1 MSAPTYHFQK
11 ISNSFLEKNLKIV
24 QNFNRL
30 DEMIL
35 NIYICWGIVGDTS
48 FTNFQQFSL
57 IFRPISPISWGINR
71 LDEMIPKKYTYW
83 GQIPISVLPIWIG
96 QNYVCGGGILKVTF
110 RTDPSNLHLWI
121 YITSCCLIYC
131 NCQEYT
137 CLRTLF
143 ISHQMFSWFSE

>member
-35 NIYICWGIVGDTS
+35 NIYICRGIVGDTS

-57 IFRPISPISWGINR
+57 IFRPISPISWGIINR
-71 LDEMIPKKYTYW
+71 LDEMIPKTYTYW
-83 GQIPISVLPIWIG
+83 GQIPISVLPI
-96 QNYVCGGGILKVTF
+96 
-110 RTDPSNLHLWI
+110 
-121 YITSCCLIYC
+121 
-131 NCQEYT
+131 
-137 CLRTLF
+137 
-143 ISHQMFSWFSE
+143 

>member
-1 MSAPTYHFQK
+1 MIPISPIFTNFYQFLVQFSKNAQK
-11 ISNSFLEKNLKIV
+11 IKG
-24 QNFNRL
+24 L
-30 DEMIL
+30 DKTIPK
-35 NIYICWGIVGDTS
+35 IYICWGIVGDTNFS
-48 FTNFQQFSL
+48 NFQQFSP
-57 IFRPISPISWGINR
+57 IFGQISPISWHIIDR
-71 LDEMIPKKYTYW
+71 LDETIPKIYICW

-96 QNYVCGGGILKVTF
+96 QNCVCVGGILKVTF

-121 YITSCCLIYC
+121 YITSCSLIYC